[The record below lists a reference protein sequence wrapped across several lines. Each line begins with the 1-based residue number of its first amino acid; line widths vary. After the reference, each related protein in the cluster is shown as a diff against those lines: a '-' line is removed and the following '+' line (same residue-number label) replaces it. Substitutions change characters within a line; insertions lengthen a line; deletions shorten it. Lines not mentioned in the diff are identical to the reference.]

1 MVWALFIRE
10 KYIFSNEKNNL
21 IQRRKYIMMNKVEI
35 TKILVAIEVVIAL
48 VIIGLILYLRDPF
61 LGIGYAILCITI
73 TLYVISN
80 PLYKL
85 QEEEEL

>member
-1 MVWALFIRE
+1 MIWALFSRE

-48 VIIGLILYLRDPF
+48 VIIGLIIYLRDP
-61 LGIGYAILCITI
+61 LSAWGYMAGLSTFA
-73 TLYVISN
+73 LVIINSVG
-80 PLYKL
+80 LL
-85 QEEEEL
+85 WLLAD

>member
-35 TKILVAIEVVIAL
+35 TKMLVK
-48 VIIGLILYLRDPF
+48 
-61 LGIGYAILCITI
+61 C
-73 TLYVISN
+73 
-80 PLYKL
+80 
-85 QEEEEL
+85 

>member
-1 MVWALFIRE
+1 MIWALFSRE

-48 VIIGLILYLRDPF
+48 VIIGLIIYLRDP
-61 LGIGYAILCITI
+61 LSAWAIWQD
-73 TLYVISN
+73 YQHSH
-80 PLYKL
+80 
-85 QEEEEL
+85 

>member
-1 MVWALFIRE
+1 MVWALFSRE

-48 VIIGLILYLRDPF
+48 VTIGLILYLRDPF
-61 LGIGYAILCITI
+61 IGMGYAWITHKLILAQKSDN
-73 TLYVISN
+73 L
-80 PLYKL
+80 
-85 QEEEEL
+85 